1 MVTNSI
7 YCYNYFIISTVENVK
22 KNNTKEICVKKLVI
36 FVCLVDISNFESRPT
51 NVKNSINC
59 YNSIGAYVHFCG
71 NLDKLKH
78 FSFPANEI

>member
-7 YCYNYFIISTVENVK
+7 YRYNYFIISTVENV
-22 KNNTKEICVKKLVI
+22 
-36 FVCLVDISNFESRPT
+36 T

-71 NLDKLKH
+71 NLEKLRH
-78 FSFPANEI
+78 FSFPANEILFAQAHILCVGNEMFSCPVLGSSGKKNF